1 MMYRSS
7 KGATKTM
14 RIMSTRLFAAAF
26 VLSSVATASAQTA
39 DEIVDKT
46 LTAIGGRAALGKLTS
61 RSATG
66 TISIATPNGD
76 IVGTIEVL
84 NERPNKSR
92 TLITLDL
99 SAMGAGTMVLD
110 QRCNGTTGYA
120 LDSMRATTRSPAG
133 SSTS

>member
-1 MMYRSS
+1 MIYRSS

-61 RSATG
+61 RSV
-66 TISIATPNGD
+66 NRD
-76 IVGTIEVL
+76 
-84 NERPNKSR
+84 
-92 TLITLDL
+92 D
-99 SAMGAGTMVLD
+99 
-110 QRCNGTTGYA
+110 
-120 LDSMRATTRSPAG
+120 
-133 SSTS
+133 